1 VDFVKA
7 GVDLEL
13 EYGVLA
19 KLCAEML
26 DANCAGVYVRG
37 YNLLFRTTARCVGS
51 YSGWRVRV
59 GWSDEVWR
67 ASTVKKGLDLDR
79 PRNLVKSVTLE

>member
-37 YNLLFRTTARCVGS
+37 YNLIIPNDGS
-51 YSGWRVRV
+51 LRGQLQRMAGSRR
-59 GWSDEVWR
+59 
-67 ASTVKKGLDLDR
+67 
-79 PRNLVKSVTLE
+79 LV